1 MFFVRSAKRE
11 GKGQKG
17 EERRRNGA
25 KILGNDVGTAQ
36 GRVRNGV
43 CTLLALTD
51 VRHSKECLQSS
62 LGTPATCDILYAGEW
77 DH

>member
-1 MFFVRSAKRE
+1 MLSVMSAKRE

-36 GRVRNGV
+36 GRVRNDAMH
-43 CTLLALTD
+43 T
-51 VRHSKECLQSS
+51 
-62 LGTPATCDILYAGEW
+62 AGA
-77 DH
+77 